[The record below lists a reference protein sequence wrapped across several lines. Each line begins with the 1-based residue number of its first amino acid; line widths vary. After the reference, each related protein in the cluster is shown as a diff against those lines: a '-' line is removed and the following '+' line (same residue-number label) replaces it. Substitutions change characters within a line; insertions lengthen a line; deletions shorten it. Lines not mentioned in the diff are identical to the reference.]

1 MHQESWSANPQPP
14 SLSTWI
20 QVTMLEYADA
30 DPGFYKG
37 GNMALHGFLAEGS
50 NRSFIPRCKA
60 VLTTNNYFQFFDFCG
75 FEMDG
80 EGLYTP
86 KPTQS
91 HAWYVYE
98 YEQIYNSGVYTSRKT
113 LEFWNKCW
121 RMSNSAFFLSSA
133 VPKTRPVAKAYCNK
147 TVSVTFTPEAPPG
160 IGDRTEYNVSIGLFK
175 GETPAYLQTLTL
187 PATVSLL
194 LLLDTVRH

>member
-37 GNMALHGFLAEGS
+37 GNVALHGFLAEGS
-50 NRSFIPRCKA
+50 NGSFIPRCKA
-60 VLTTNNYFQFFDFCG
+60 VLITTFNFFFFLWLRNG
-75 FEMDG
+75 WG
-80 EGLYTP
+80 RVVHPQTTSIP
-86 KPTQS
+86 
-91 HAWYVYE
+91 AWYVYE